1 MQYNSSN
8 WGWGA
13 SAQTTPE
20 LRRETRGYS
29 GNYVLG
35 VYDKKT
41 KQVTLRTVPL
51 FTMNRSVKAL
61 SQLSAMATETGTND
75 GFDYTKA
82 RRDLGEAFGNKKQ
95 KQAARNMDRMKVNT
109 ENMDSI
115 LEHVA
120 SGIDESAAT
129 LPSEKELAAALS
141 ASRALPQAH
150 VDAGEPA
157 DVYPMD
163 ELVPATVLKALHT
176 RHLLKCTSQADLGKS
191 LRSLSLPSPWLLPR
205 MWQLVQTAQ
214 NDAGSSSKA
223 MELVR
228 LGYYISI
235 LLAFRKQAR
244 GLGKSDDGASHVAQ
258 KMRLPDHEKD
268 IVIEHLTS
276 QFAEQARSSQRY
288 VAHQS

>member
-1 MQYNSSN
+1 
-8 WGWGA
+8 
-13 SAQTTPE
+13 
-20 LRRETRGYS
+20 
-29 GNYVLG
+29 
-35 VYDKKT
+35 
-41 KQVTLRTVPL
+41 
-51 FTMNRSVKAL
+51 
-61 SQLSAMATETGTND
+61 
-75 GFDYTKA
+75 
-82 RRDLGEAFGNKKQ
+82 
-95 KQAARNMDRMKVNT
+95 
-109 ENMDSI
+109 
-115 LEHVA
+115 
-120 SGIDESAAT
+120 
-129 LPSEKELAAALS
+129 
-141 ASRALPQAH
+141 
-150 VDAGEPA
+150 
-157 DVYPMD
+157 MD